1 MILRQASFLA
11 VAGVMFC
18 AAFFVERVVFH
29 VIERF
34 EVTSVDRYGPNVVI
48 SGTLRKARPC
58 VLIQDVQAYTS
69 DGHRLEAEFLDRDAG
84 ATSRPAIQ
92 GADQPFGPWV
102 VKGGAGESV
111 SLYALHRCHVF
122 WTHET
127 KLVTVRDDK

>member
-1 MILRQASFLA
+1 MILKQASFLA

-18 AAFFVERVVFH
+18 AAFFVERLLFP
-29 VIERF
+29 VIEQF
-34 EVTSVDRYGPNVVI
+34 VVTSVGRYGPNVII

-58 VLIQDVQAYTS
+58 ELLQDVQAYTA
-69 DGHRLEAEFLDRDAG
+69 DGQRLEIDFLDRDAG

-127 KLVTVRDDK
+127 KLVTVRDAR